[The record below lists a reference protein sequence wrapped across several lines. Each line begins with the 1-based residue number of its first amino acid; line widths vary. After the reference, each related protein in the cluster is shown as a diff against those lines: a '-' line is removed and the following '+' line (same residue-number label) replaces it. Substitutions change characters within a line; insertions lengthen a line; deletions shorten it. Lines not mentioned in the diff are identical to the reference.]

1 MAPVRRRL
9 ATTFGSIGVR
19 NFRIFFIVQLISLSG
34 TWMQQVGQAWLVLRL
49 TGSGF
54 ALGVTAALQFLPAL
68 FFASFGGLVADRSD
82 KRKLLMI
89 TQSAAGSLALILAT
103 LTLSGHVQ
111 LWMVWTLAFALGW
124 VNVFDTPTRQSFIT
138 EMVGP
143 RNVANA
149 ISLNSAIFT
158 SARVIGPA
166 VAGLLIAWVGTGW
179 CFLYNGLSYFPVV
192 AGLMLMRPDELV
204 RSAPLRRA
212 RGQLVEGLR
221 YAWSRPELRL
231 PLLLL
236 AVIGTLAFNFN
247 VVLPLM
253 ASYVFHGNAGTFGSM
268 LSLMGAGA
276 LVGALL
282 SASRQSPSHRLLAL
296 AAVAFGTLMTAAAL
310 MPTLPL
316 ELLVLVPM
324 GTFMVTVQATANT
337 LLQLNS
343 DPAFR
348 GRVMALYVTVFMG
361 TTPIGGPIIGFVAEH
376 LGARAGMAVGGVS
389 TVTAALAMLWAVRD
403 GVPELRRRAA
413 APDPAGALPAEAAR

>member
-1 MAPVRRRL
+1 MAPVLRRL
-9 ATTFGSIGVR
+9 STTFGSLGVR
-19 NFRIFFIVQLISLSG
+19 NFRIFFAVQLISLSG

-49 TGSGF
+49 TGSGL

-89 TQSAAGSLALILAT
+89 TQGVAGCLALVLAA
-103 LTLSGHVQ
+103 LTLSGQVQ
-111 LWMVWTLAFALGW
+111 LWMVWVLAFALGW
-124 VNVFDTPTRQSFIT
+124 VQVFDTPTRQSFIT

-143 RNVANA
+143 GNVANA
-149 ISLNSAIFT
+149 VSLNSAIFT

-179 CFLYNGLSYFPVV
+179 CFAYNGLSYFPVV
-192 AGLMLMRPDELV
+192 AGLLLMRPDQLF
-204 RSAPLRRA
+204 RGAPVRRA

-236 AVIGTLAFNFN
+236 GVIGTLAFNFN

-253 ASYVFHGNAGTFGSM
+253 ASEVFHGNAGTFGSM

-276 LVGALL
+276 LLGALL
-282 SASRQSPSHRLLAL
+282 AASRQSPTHRLM
-296 AAVAFGTLMTAAAL
+296 AAAGVAFGALLTVAAL
-310 MPTLPL
+310 MPSLPL
-316 ELLVLVPM
+316 ELAVLVPM
-324 GTFMVTVQATANT
+324 GTCMITVQATANT

-348 GRVMALYVTVFMG
+348 GRVMGLYVTVFVG

-376 LGARAGMAVGGVS
+376 FGPRVGMAVGGVA
-389 TVTAALAMLWAVRD
+389 TVIAALVVLWAVRR
-403 GVPELRRRAA
+403 GVPAPGRKAA
-413 APDPAGALPAEAAR
+413 VADPAGAVPVEAAR